1 MASGDYGL
9 VYRVLRM
16 VDGSKQVADEEDPHL
31 VLDIPKGSDRGA
43 IAKAYRRLAR
53 RWHPDKVKEEEHDQ
67 AFDRHG
73 NLLGVGS
80 LGVPPHP
87 PSL

>member
-16 VDGSKQVADEEDPHL
+16 VDSSKQSLEADEEDPHL

-43 IAKAYRRLAR
+43 IVKAYRRLAR

-67 AFDRHG
+67 APKSIWGEMG
-73 NLLGVGS
+73 NA
-80 LGVPPHP
+80 
-87 PSL
+87 